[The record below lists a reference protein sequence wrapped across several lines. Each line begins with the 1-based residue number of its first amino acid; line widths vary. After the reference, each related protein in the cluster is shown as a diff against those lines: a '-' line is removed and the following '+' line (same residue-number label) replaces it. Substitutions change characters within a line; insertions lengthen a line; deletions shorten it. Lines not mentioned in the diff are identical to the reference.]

1 MAKEWLNEGLD
12 SVEAV
17 FNSLQDAYDKLPDR
31 ATALKSVGAAAKVVK
46 DDMEGQYQCE
56 FSRSVRALR
65 RLSRDVEG
73 NADAEKAF
81 KKAER
86 ALSKNLRECFQ
97 SEYGDIL

>member
-12 SVEAV
+12 SIEQV
-17 FNSLQDAYDKLPDR
+17 FDELQDAYDRLPDR
-31 ATALKSVGAAAKVVK
+31 DAALKSVGAAAKVVK
-46 DDMEGQYQCE
+46 EDMEGQYQCE
-56 FSRSVRALR
+56 FGRSVKALR
-65 RLSRDVEG
+65 KLSRDVG
-73 NADAEKAF
+73 SNGDAEKAF